1 MKNILVTAMTA
12 VLCGATLLSAE
23 DIVKLRV
30 GLADSAPKT
39 LAPLP
44 VSLPQTPGLGAG
56 KRKDAVDSWY
66 VINVP
71 VEFSGTPTAGSKEKN
86 AWVTDVTLRLHLRL
100 EGRDGKP
107 VTISKLIALS
117 DVQLRTASGDKG
129 IYKGTYNIGLFL
141 PQRSYEM
148 LAGSE
153 KAKLKVVAYAV
164 EASFNGAACSLPK
177 DGKAE
182 MHDSSVKLKPTWYKR
197 ARTKASSAKLYAI
210 SETPFAPYY
219 GAAYPRPNPIYGA
232 PAADETVFGSG
243 STGDDAASDAASDA
257 ES

>member
-1 MKNILVTAMTA
+1 MKNIFVTAMTA
-12 VLCGATLLSAE
+12 VLCGATLLNAE

-30 GLADSAPKT
+30 GLADNAPKT
-39 LAPLP
+39 LAPQA
-44 VSLPQTPGLGAG
+44 VNIPQTPSLGAG
-56 KRKDAVDSWY
+56 KRKDVIDSWY

-71 VEFSGTPTAGSKEKN
+71 VEFTGTAAAGAKEKS

-107 VTISKLIALS
+107 VTLNKLIALS

-129 IYKGTYNIGLFL
+129 VYKGSYNIGLFL

-148 LAGSE
+148 LAGGE
-153 KAKLKVVAYAV
+153 KGKLKVVAYAV

-182 MHDSSVKLKPTWYKR
+182 MHDTSLKLRPTWYKR
-197 ARTKASSAKLYAI
+197 TPSKASSAKLYAI
-210 SETPFAPYY
+210 SETPFAPFY

-232 PAADETVFGSG
+232 PAADETVFGNDNAG
-243 STGDDAASDAASDA
+243 DAASDA